1 MISCPKCGN
10 TANHV
15 IDTHY
20 LKDRVIKTRE
30 CRFLNCNHKF
40 FIETEP
46 TELDKDKIKKLSI
59 KSNKI
64 RKTEKRT
71 DWQDFRFLT
80 YAGTLIELVY
90 YQVILFL
97 EGEGLEDK
105 FDKQIL
111 RIEEIKSSDGVIY
124 YKLEDDSNGEIY
136 EFTVRGLKV
145 DAIRYLLNNP
155 NYWNA
160 YKNIFKKEATEEI
173 KAKEQQQF
181 AKSIVHPKTGIKSKK
196 YDIFCLA
203 RNPTISDMIDK
214 VGPDDFWKLWSK
226 LH

>member
-1 MISCPKCGN
+1 MIHCPRCGN

-46 TELDKDKIKKLSI
+46 TDVDKDKIKKLSI

-80 YAGTLIELVY
+80 YAGTLIELIY

-97 EGEGLEDK
+97 EGEELEDK

-111 RIEEIKSSDGVIY
+111 RIEEIKSSEGVIY

-160 YKNIFKKEATEEI
+160 YKNIFNKEATEEI

-196 YDIFCLA
+196 YDIFFLG
-203 RNPTISDMIDK
+203 RNPTIADMIDK